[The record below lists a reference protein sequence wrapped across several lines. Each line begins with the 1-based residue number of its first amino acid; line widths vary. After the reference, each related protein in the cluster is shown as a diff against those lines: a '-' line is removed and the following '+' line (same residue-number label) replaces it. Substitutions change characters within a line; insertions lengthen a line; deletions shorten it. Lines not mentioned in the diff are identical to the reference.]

1 MENYSAGSKIQSE
14 TRRHENNNV
23 DEKGQNFDEEGQPE
37 NTESISTSASTATL
51 TTIATPRRES
61 DSKSDTKQRLRQG
74 YLPESS
80 NSRSFIFVQRGR
92 QLL

>member
-23 DEKGQNFDEEGQPE
+23 DEKGQNFYEEGQPE

-51 TTIATPRRES
+51 TTTATPRRES